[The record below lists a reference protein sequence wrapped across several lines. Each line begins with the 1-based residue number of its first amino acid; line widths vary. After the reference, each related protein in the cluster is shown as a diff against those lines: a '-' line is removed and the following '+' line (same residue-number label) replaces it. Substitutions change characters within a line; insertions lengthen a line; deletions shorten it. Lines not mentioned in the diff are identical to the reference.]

1 MSERRFETTAA
12 FHELMDLV
20 RNADR
25 VFLDGPRAVDD
36 VSVLEGYRMLTEILH
51 VALDCYLWADAA
63 RPEIVPIVGPTKK
76 FGGDNADAF
85 YRFAPIDPRRR
96 YRLRGRRG
104 DAVYLSITV
113 YGGPSDGRWSS
124 RIVATLNDRDME
136 IAPDGSFEVT
146 LAATGAPG
154 HGAAGGDNWIRL
166 EDDAVACVT
175 RDYLVDPKTGRQATW
190 SIESLDAV
198 PPPRL
203 TDAELAA
210 RFRNAANF
218 LRDLLAITPLP
229 LDESKLNTVDEPY
242 PVPQRTYGWAAGD
255 AAYAMGAFALGEDEV
270 LLLEGTSPPCAFWNL
285 CLWNPYMQTY
295 DYRYEQVTI
304 NGGQVRYEP
313 DGSWRIAIAARDPG
327 VPNWVSTADHPR
339 GRLWFRWFLP
349 ESLPKRPGARVVK
362 RAELGGA
369 R

>member
-12 FHELMDLV
+12 FQELMDLV
-20 RNADR
+20 RNADA

-36 VSVLEGYRMLTEILH
+36 VSVLEGYRMLTEILQ
-51 VALDCYLWADAA
+51 VSLDCYLWADTA
-63 RPEIVPIVGPTKK
+63 RPSIVPIVGPTKK
-76 FGGDNADAF
+76 FGGDNSDAF

-113 YGGPSDGRWSS
+113 YGGPTDGRWSN
-124 RIVATLNDRDME
+124 RIVATLNDRRME
-136 IAPDGSFEVT
+136 IAPDGSFEVI
-146 LAATGAPG
+146 LSATESRG
-154 HGAAGGDNWIRL
+154 NWIRL
-166 EDDAVACVT
+166 EDDAVALVT
-175 RDYLVDPKTGRQATW
+175 RDYLIEPKAGVQATW
-190 SIESLDAV
+190 SIESLESA

-203 TDAELAA
+203 TDPDLAL
-210 RFRNAANF
+210 RFRRAANF

-229 LDESKLNTVDEPY
+229 FDPAKWNTIDEPY

-255 AAYAMGAFALGEDEV
+255 ASYAMGAFQLGDDEV
-270 LLLEGTSPPCAFWNL
+270 LILEGTSPPCVFWSL

-313 DGSWRIAIAARDPG
+313 DGSWRIAIAVRDPG
-327 VPNWVSTADHPR
+327 LPNWVSTAGHPR
-339 GRLWFRWFLP
+339 GRIWFRWFLP
-349 ESLPKRPGARVVK
+349 EALPARPAARVEK
-362 RAELGGA
+362 IGTPR
-369 R
+369 